1 MICMEF
7 GETASENEET
17 TEEGRPKTAPKRR
30 PLKGLKLN
38 FPYSQANVDLALW
51 ESKLS
56 EKGKLMPSSISL
68 RLQDADPTVTR
79 NAIYF
84 KAADALKIANILQNF
99 AYSAMQED
107 QDKRFEFAKIRK
119 GAPEPIKV
127 I

>member
-1 MICMEF
+1 MEY
-7 GETASENEET
+7 EENASVMEEET
-17 TEEGRPKTAPKRR
+17 KEGRPKTAPKRR
-30 PLKGLKLN
+30 PIKGLKLN
-38 FPYSQANVDLALW
+38 FPYSQANIDLALW
-51 ESKLS
+51 ESRMS

-68 RLQDADPTVTR
+68 RLQDADPSVTR

-107 QDKRFEFAKIRK
+107 QDKRFEFSKIRK
-119 GAPEPIKV
+119 GAPEPIKA